1 METYAREMTLR
12 DYLRVLF
19 RQKAVVITT
28 IVTVILTVFIGL
40 QFKTPVYESKV
51 KMLISAQKQ
60 TESPYYRDLLGT
72 QNVVIALTQSEIVN
86 SNPVLELVVKS
97 LGLYQRPFDYEK
109 NFCTRLKFPFV
120 KMGAA
125 RMGMKLDK
133 FTEEQKQ
140 GYLYRLAI
148 EDLRMNIKVE
158 PIRDT
163 NMFSINVTDFSPVGS
178 AIMANVVSR
187 AYVIFDLK
195 QQLAELELKY
205 GKDHPTVIQIKD
217 KIEKMNKSLNGQ
229 IVSDIDAIGPASV
242 KIIEQ
247 AIIPI
252 KPKGLPKLV
261 TMVLAVFMSVFLAV
275 MLAFTFDYL
284 DQTFKSPQDIEN
296 YLNLPCLGFI
306 QKNAGIHEYHDLA
319 DQIYLLMQDKK
330 LKTILF
336 TAVQSQEGVTS
347 TIVHLGKYLSNMANH
362 NLLIID
368 ANLRKPAI
376 HKLFKL
382 TEANG
387 LAEVLENKV
396 SFDSAVKDLGA
407 NLHLLTAGKTAL
419 NPITLLSSR
428 AMSAILKYAKE
439 RFEII
444 LIDCSEL
451 NEFKDN
457 LVLSAEADAVAMV
470 VTEGKTRRQVVNAAI
485 APLKKK
491 NANVI
496 GVILRNRS
504 YVIPKAIYDRI

>member
-1 METYAREMTLR
+1 VESYAREMTLR

-19 RQKAVVITT
+19 RQKAVVLTT
-28 IVTVILTVFIGL
+28 IVTVVLTVLIGL
-40 QFKTPVYESKV
+40 QFKTPVYEAKV

-60 TESPYYRDLLGT
+60 TESPYYRDLLSS

-97 LGLYQRPFDYEK
+97 LGLYQRPLDYEK
-109 NFCTRLKFPFV
+109 NFCSRLKFLFV
-120 KMGAA
+120 KIGAA
-125 RMGMKLDK
+125 KMDMKLNK
-133 FTEEQKQ
+133 LSKEEKQ
-140 GYLYRLAI
+140 GYLYRRAI
-148 EDLRMNIKVE
+148 EDLRANIKVE

-163 NMFSINVTDFSPVGS
+163 NMFTISVTDFSPVGS

-205 GKDHPTVIQIKD
+205 GKDHPTVLQIKD
-217 KIEKMNKSLNGQ
+217 KIEKMNESLNGK
-229 IVSDIDAIGPASV
+229 IISDIDAIGPASV

-247 AIIPI
+247 AIVPI
-252 KPKGLPKLV
+252 KPKGLPKLP
-261 TMVLAVFMSVFLAV
+261 TLILAVFMSVFLGV

-306 QKNAGIHEYHDLA
+306 QKNAAIHEYHDLA

-336 TAVQSQEGVTS
+336 TAVQSQEGVTT
-347 TIVHLGKYLSNMANH
+347 TIVHLGKYLSNMASH

-368 ANLRKPAI
+368 ANLRSPSI
-376 HKLFKL
+376 HKFFKL
-382 TEANG
+382 TEVNG
-387 LAEVLENKV
+387 LAEVLESKV
-396 SFDSAVKDLGA
+396 SFDNAVKDLGA
-407 NLHLLTAGKTAL
+407 NLHVLTAGKTGL
-419 NPITLLSSR
+419 NPITLLSSN
-428 AMSAILKYAKE
+428 AMTAVLKYAKE

-485 APLKKK
+485 TPLKHKK
-491 NANVI
+491 ANMI
-496 GVILRNRS
+496 GVVLRNRS
-504 YVIPKAIYDRI
+504 YVIPKVIYDRI

>member
-12 DYLRVLF
+12 DYLKVLF

-86 SNPVLELVVKS
+86 SNPVLELAVKA

-109 NFCTRLKFPFV
+109 NFCTHLKFPFV
-120 KMGAA
+120 KIAA
-125 RMGMKLDK
+125 AKMGMRLNKL
-133 FTEEQKQ
+133 TVEQKQ
-140 GYLYRLAI
+140 AYLYRLAI

-205 GKDHPTVIQIKD
+205 GKDHPTVLQIKD

-229 IVSDIDAIGPASV
+229 LVTDIEAIGPASV

-247 AIIPI
+247 ASVPI
-252 KPKGLPKLV
+252 KPKGLAKRF
-261 TMVLAVFMSVFLAV
+261 TMILAIFMSVFLAV
-275 MLAFTFDYL
+275 MLAFTFEYL
-284 DQTFKSPQDIEN
+284 DQTFKSPQDIET
-296 YLNLPCLGFI
+296 YLNLPYLGFI
-306 QKNAGIHEYHDLA
+306 TKNSEASEYHDLA

-330 LKTILF
+330 LNTILF
-336 TAVQSQEGVTS
+336 TAVQAQEGVTT
-347 TIVHLGKYLSNMANH
+347 TIINLGKYLSNAANH
-362 NLLIID
+362 KTLIID
-368 ANLRKPAI
+368 ANLRAPSI
-376 HKLFKL
+376 HKFFKI
-382 TEANG
+382 TQDNG
-387 LAEVLENKV
+387 LAEVLEGKT
-396 SFDSAVKDLGA
+396 SFDKAVKDLGA
-407 NLHLLTAGKTAL
+407 NLHVLAAGKTAL
-419 NPITLLSSR
+419 NPITLLGSR
-428 AMSAILKYAKE
+428 AMSVLLKLAKE
-439 RFEII
+439 NYEAVF
-444 LIDCSEL
+444 IDCAEL
-451 NEFKDN
+451 NGFKDS
-457 LVLSAEADAVAMV
+457 LILSSGLDGIALV

-485 APLKKK
+485 VPLKQK
-491 NANVI
+491 NANII
-496 GVILRNRS
+496 GVILRNRT
-504 YVIPKAIYDRI
+504 YVIPKAIYDRV